1 MLFVDTDSLQR
12 LMGRGW
18 PGLERQTLGEW
29 ELRAGAGFTGRA
41 NSCLP
46 AGDPGM
52 SWDRAIDA
60 VSAFYLQRGITP
72 KFQVSFAADA
82 LLPAPGLD
90 AQLAALGWVA
100 DPVTLV
106 MTAEPDNLP
115 AEVDLGLRYHWSAEP
130 DDTWLGFYH
139 YRGGDLPDAALRVI
153 TAAPAWYLTASSGNE
168 PVGIG
173 RLALTDDWAGLA
185 AIEVAQP
192 FRRRGFGSALTGA
205 LAARGIVQGAEY
217 LYLQVFA
224 HNPAVALY
232 RKHGFRVHHA
242 YHYRVPPGRR
252 HRLRP

>member
-1 MLFVDTDSLQR
+1 
-12 LMGRGW
+12 
-18 PGLERQTLGEW
+18 
-29 ELRAGAGFTGRA
+29 
-41 NSCLP
+41 
-46 AGDPGM
+46 M

-139 YRGGDLPDAALRVI
+139 YRGGDL
-153 TAAPAWYLTASSGNE
+153 NE